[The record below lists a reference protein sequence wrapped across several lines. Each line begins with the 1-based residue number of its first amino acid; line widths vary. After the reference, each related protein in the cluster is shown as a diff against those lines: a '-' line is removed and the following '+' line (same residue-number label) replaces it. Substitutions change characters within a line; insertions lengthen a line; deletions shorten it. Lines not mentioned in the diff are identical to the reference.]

1 MTDNDK
7 DITARLAA
15 LDTPAVSD
23 ALDRFELK
31 GTVIG
36 LPQLSTDRRIAGR
49 VHTVKL
55 GTGAALQGPARHLC
69 TASIEASEPGD
80 ILVIENRSG
89 VNAAGWGGIL
99 SNAAKVAGIAGVI
112 CDGPVRD
119 VVESRDLDFPV
130 FARSATP
137 TTARGRIKEEAFNEP
152 VEIGDV
158 TVRPGDYVIAD
169 ASGVVFVARDR
180 AGDIIKTAEKIAA
193 REASMTKDVLA
204 GKPVS
209 QVMGADYEHMLDD

>member
-1 MTDNDK
+1 
-7 DITARLAA
+7 
-15 LDTPAVSD
+15 
-23 ALDRFELK
+23 
-31 GTVIG
+31 
-36 LPQLSTDRRIAGR
+36 
-49 VHTVKL
+49 VKL

-137 TTARGRIKEEAFNEP
+137 TTSRGRIKEEAFDQP

-158 TVRPGDYVIAD
+158 TVHPGDYVIAD
-169 ASGVVFVARDR
+169 ASGVVFVSQDHAEEVV
-180 AGDIIKTAEKIAA
+180 KTAENIAA
-193 REASMTKDVLA
+193 REAAMTKDVLA

-209 QVMGADYEHMLDD
+209 QVMDADYEHMLDD

>member
-1 MTDNDK
+1 MMPENDFV
-7 DITARLAA
+7 TRLAA
-15 LDTPAVSD
+15 LDTSAVSD
-23 ALDRFELK
+23 ALDRLELK

-36 LPQLSTDRRIAGR
+36 LLQLSTDRRIAGR
-49 VHTVKL
+49 IHTVKL
-55 GTGAALQGPARHLC
+55 GTGEGLQGPARHLC
-69 TASIEASEPGD
+69 TASVEASEPGD

-99 SNAAKVAGIAGVI
+99 SNAAKAVGIAGVI

-137 TTARGRIKEEAFNEP
+137 TTARGRIKEEAFDEP

-169 ASGVVFVARDR
+169 ASGVVFVARTH
-180 AGDIIKTAEKIAA
+180 AEDIVKTAEKIAA
-193 REASMTKDVLA
+193 REAAMTRDVLA

-209 QVMGADYEHMLDD
+209 QVMGTDYENMLDE

>member
-1 MTDNDK
+1 M
-7 DITARLAA
+7 
-15 LDTPAVSD
+15 
-23 ALDRFELK
+23 
-31 GTVIG
+31 
-36 LPQLSTDRRIAGR
+36 
-49 VHTVKL
+49 
-55 GTGAALQGPARHLC
+55 
-69 TASIEASEPGD
+69 
-80 ILVIENRSG
+80 
-89 VNAAGWGGIL
+89 
-99 SNAAKVAGIAGVI
+99 
-112 CDGPVRD
+112 
-119 VVESRDLDFPV
+119 

-193 REASMTKDVLA
+193 REAIMTKDVLA

-209 QVMGADYEHMLDD
+209 QVMGADYEYMLDD